1 MYHYNIKYIKYII
14 MSQSDYVKYRRIS
27 TQLLLDASKNQL
39 PVMSSTNY
47 LDYKEYVLENTIKNT
62 SVISNLLTP
71 SGEQIIFN
79 MEKRAA
85 KCPTTY
91 ECVNTNKRANR
102 TPLSTVFF
110 TPVPQPLNWKQK
122 KNASWLKNE
131 CNCCLNSVKTLR
143 NICKCKTSF

>member
-1 MYHYNIKYIKYII
+1 
-14 MSQSDYVKYRRIS
+14 MSQSDYIKYIRIS

-39 PVMSSTNY
+39 PVMNSTNY

-62 SVISNLLTP
+62 NIINNLLTP

-79 MEKRAA
+79 MERMTA

-91 ECVNTNKRANR
+91 ECINTNKRENR
-102 TPLSTVFF
+102 TPMSSTFF

-131 CNCCLNSVKTLR
+131 CVCSLNSVRTLK
-143 NICKCKTSF
+143 NICKCKTKF